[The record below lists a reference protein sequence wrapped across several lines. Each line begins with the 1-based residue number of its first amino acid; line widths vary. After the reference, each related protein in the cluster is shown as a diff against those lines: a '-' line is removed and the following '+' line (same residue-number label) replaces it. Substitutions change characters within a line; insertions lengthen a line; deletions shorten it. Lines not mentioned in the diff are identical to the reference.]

1 MIFGTLKSDTAMR
14 LRTLLLL
21 CLLPLAAFAASAAD
35 KREDIRRQAESSLF
49 VTGTIDITPDGKVV
63 RHALDAPDDL
73 PKGIVD
79 MTARLAP
86 QWTFEPVQ
94 LPAGTVSRS
103 KMSLLYVAK
112 RLDSGDYRIE
122 LRSANFAS
130 DLPPE
135 AGVRIARRGR
145 MPAYPENL
153 VDRAINGTV
162 YLAVQ
167 VGRDGKVMN
176 IDATH
181 VNLRTIGSEDEMAQW
196 RNQFAQTS
204 IKAIRGWTFEVP
216 TTGPDADAPHWFGT
230 LPVAFTMMGQPM
242 PKPGKWETY
251 IPGPRKILPWQ
262 DSAGI
267 TADNADA
274 LAPNQWHTQ
283 GSDRRLLTPLGG

>member
-1 MIFGTLKSDTAMR
+1 MR

-21 CLLPLAAFAASAAD
+21 CLLPLVAFAASAAD
-35 KREDIRRQAESSLF
+35 KRDEIRRQAESSLS
-49 VTGTIDITPDGKVV
+49 VSGTIDITAEGKVV
-63 RHALDAPDDL
+63 RHALDAPETL

-112 RLDSGDYRIE
+112 RLDNGDYRIE

-135 AGVRIARRGR
+135 AGIRIARRGR

-153 VDRAINGTV
+153 VERAINGTV
-162 YLAVQ
+162 YLVVQ
-167 VGRDGKVMN
+167 IGRDGKVMN

-196 RNQFAQTS
+196 RDQLAQTS
-204 IKAIRGWTFEVP
+204 IKAIRGWTFEPP
-216 TTGPDADAPHWFGT
+216 TTGPDVDAPHWFGT
-230 LPVAFTMMGQPM
+230 LPVAFTMMGQRM

-251 IPGPRKILPWQ
+251 IPGPRRILPWQ

-274 LAPNQWHTQ
+274 LAPNQLHTQ
-283 GSDRRLLTPLGG
+283 GSDRRLLSPLGG